1 MKTLNFIKWALI
13 TYLLIFIALAI
24 LGTLTY
30 YLN

>member
-1 MKTLNFIKWALI
+1 MRTLNFIKWALI